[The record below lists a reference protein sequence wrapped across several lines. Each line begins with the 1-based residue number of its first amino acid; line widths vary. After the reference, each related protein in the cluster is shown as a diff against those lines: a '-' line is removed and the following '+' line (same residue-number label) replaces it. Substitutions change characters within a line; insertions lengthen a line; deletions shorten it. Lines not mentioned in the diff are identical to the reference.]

1 MKYEQSR
8 LFCVCCGKEG
18 IPIQR
23 QRGKQRETG
32 HRKVLYCINC
42 KKSVNHVECKTDED
56 VLDFKMAYAAGAYAD
71 EAEIET
77 KGSW

>member
-1 MKYEQSR
+1 M
-8 LFCVCCGKEG
+8 CCGKEG

-23 QRGKQRETG
+23 QRGKQRENG

-42 KKSVNHVECKTDED
+42 KKSVNHIECKTDED
-56 VLDFKMAYAAGAYAD
+56 VFDFKTKYAAGDFIA
-71 EAEIET
+71 EAAIEQ